1 MPEVANL
8 SESAWNWIFQSRLKS
23 LRHTKLRQLPFLLY
37 LSARPKSITYK
48 KKKMGEL
55 TRIEMKLLT
64 HLRLLPLRL
73 GHPCLLRFWSAVT
86 TRMDNSNEYFFC
98 GKYND
103 YLPYSDIAD
112 SMSDGQAKIM
122 CRVINRIFLSLFWS
136 EWANYAITC
145 THLCLTVLCMN
156 NHSYVCLFLFC
167 HVH

>member
-1 MPEVANL
+1 M
-8 SESAWNWIFQSRLKS
+8 S
-23 LRHTKLRQLPFLLY
+23 
-37 LSARPKSITYK
+37 
-48 KKKMGEL
+48 EL

-73 GHPCLLRFWSAVT
+73 GHPCLLRFCSAVT

-122 CRVINRIFLSLFWS
+122 CCVINRIFLSLF
-136 EWANYAITC
+136 
-145 THLCLTVLCMN
+145 
-156 NHSYVCLFLFC
+156 
-167 HVH
+167 